1 LKADSKRAA
10 PALLTL
16 ACWCA
21 SALFVAVPATR
32 AQPSAPSASPT
43 PAAQELSPRERRAQA
58 YAKLLE
64 GQRHYAESRNGSL
77 TFDSLRRAQA
87 AFRQAAELD
96 PTLSEAHTALAEIAF
111 FFLDDL
117 AEAEREATAA
127 TRADRNNFGAHR
139 VLSRVYTVK
148 SNLSE
153 ENLDKAYTERAVA
166 ELREVLRLR
175 PRDAEAWALL
185 SEFYLVTE
193 RQAEALDALKRWAD
207 AAPPAEGRFYEV
219 ISKGRTL
226 TPDAAQAR
234 LGEVLLQAGR
244 IKEASVAIRQAVAL
258 EPENPRYVELLAQ
271 AFEASGGAESDIL
284 TELRRMVEANPR
296 NVAAVGA
303 LARVQEGAGRID
315 EAVATLRAA
324 IDARGATERERF
336 VLQLQLSRTLAD
348 ALRYQEAVA
357 VYEDLLKA
365 RRIGDA
371 PLTRERERDF
381 ASVILRS
388 IVMLQRQTGRF
399 DEATATLARMRT
411 LLGDTDSTVDAEQV
425 ALLRQQGK
433 LREALAAAQGA
444 RARRPADPTLLRL
457 ETEALADLGRV
468 EEAVRLRR
476 ARLKGTAEDFS
487 EYAAITLLLMGVGR
501 GAEAVESARQGLEL
515 VRRDS
520 PALTNQALM
529 LLASAQE
536 RAGDPKGSEESLRR
550 VLAEEPNNPTA
561 LNNLGYFLAERNERL
576 EEALAMVQRAL
587 RASPNNPSFL
597 DSLGWIYFKLGKLDS
612 AERYL
617 SEAARRDPTSSAI
630 QEHRGDLLHKR
641 GKSAEA
647 RVAWQKALTF
657 SVDAAETERLK
668 AKLGGKSK

>member
-1 LKADSKRAA
+1 MKADFKRAA

-43 PAAQELSPRERRAQA
+43 PAAPELSPRERRAQA

-127 TRADRNNFGAHR
+127 TRADRNNFGGHR

-258 EPENPRYVELLAQ
+258 EPDNPRYVELLAQ
-271 AFEASGGAESDIL
+271 AFEASGGAESEIL

-303 LARVQEGAGRID
+303 LARVQEGVGRVD
-315 EAVATLRAA
+315 EAVAALRAA

-336 VLQLQLSRTLAD
+336 ILQLQLSRTLAD

-444 RARRPADPTLLRL
+444 RARRPDDPTLLRL

-647 RVAWQKALTF
+647 RAAWQKALTF

>member
-1 LKADSKRAA
+1 MKSDCKRAA
-10 PALLTL
+10 PVWLML
-16 ACWCA
+16 ACLCA
-21 SALFVAVPATR
+21 SALFVAAPTAH
-32 AQPSAPSASPT
+32 AQPAASASPSPSAT
-43 PAAQELSPRERRAQA
+43 PELSPRQRRAQA

-77 TFDSLRRAQA
+77 TFDSLRKAQA
-87 AFRQAAELD
+87 AFREAAELD

-117 AEAEREATAA
+117 TEAEREATAA

-139 VLSRVYTVK
+139 ILARVYTVK
-148 SNLSE
+148 SNFTE
-153 ENLDKAYTERAVA
+153 ENLDKTFTERAIA

-185 SEFYLVTE
+185 SEFYLATE

-219 ISKGRTL
+219 VSKGRTL

-234 LGEVLLQAGR
+234 LGEVLLQSGR
-244 IKEASVAIRQAVAL
+244 IKEAVTAIRQAVAL
-258 EPENPRYVELLAQ
+258 EPDNPRYVELLAQ
-271 AFEASGGAESDIL
+271 AFEASAGTESDIL
-284 TELRRMVEANPR
+284 SELRRMVETNPR
-296 NVAAVGA
+296 NLAAVSA
-303 LARVQEGAGRID
+303 LARSQESAGRID
-315 EAVATLRAA
+315 EASATLRAA

-336 VLQLQLSRTLAD
+336 ILQAQLARTLAD

-371 PLTRERERDF
+371 PPTRERDRDF
-381 ASVILRS
+381 ASLILRS
-388 IVMLQRQTGRF
+388 IIVLQRQTGRF
-399 DEATATLARMRT
+399 EQAAATLARMRAI
-411 LLGDTDSTVDAEQV
+411 LGDSDSTVDAEQV

-433 LREALAAAQGA
+433 LSEALETA
-444 RARRPADPTLLRL
+444 RNARTRRPDDPTLLRL

-476 ARLKGTAEDFS
+476 ARLKGTAEDFG

-550 VLAEEPNNPTA
+550 VLADEPNNATA

-576 EEALAMVQRAL
+576 EEALSMVQRAL
-587 RASPNNPSFL
+587 RTRPNNPSFL

-612 AERYL
+612 AEHYL

-630 QEHRGDLLHKR
+630 QEHRGDLLHRR

-647 RVAWQKALTF
+647 RAAWQKALTF

-668 AKLGGKSK
+668 AKLNGKSK